1 MLSNIV
7 RHAGATQATL
17 ELETMAGGVSL
28 RAEDNGHGF
37 APLTV
42 AEGLGLRIVRD
53 AVALL
58 GGTVAVGLLARIR
71 YAQSPAHSAAFVLL
85 AISP

>member
-1 MLSNIV
+1 MLSNTV

-17 ELETMAGGVSL
+17 ELETMAGSVSL

-42 AEGLGLRIVRD
+42 AEGLGLRTVRD
-53 AVALL
+53 AMALL
-58 GGTVAVGLLARIR
+58 GGTVAVDSSPEFSTHIRLRIPLPLF
-71 YAQSPAHSAAFVLL
+71 S
-85 AISP
+85 

>member
-1 MLSNIV
+1 MLSNTV

-37 APLTV
+37 DPRTV
-42 AEGLGLRIVRD
+42 AKGMSLRTVRN

-58 GGTVAVGLLARIR
+58 GGTVAVDSSPEFGTHNRLRIPLPLF
-71 YAQSPAHSAAFVLL
+71 S
-85 AISP
+85 